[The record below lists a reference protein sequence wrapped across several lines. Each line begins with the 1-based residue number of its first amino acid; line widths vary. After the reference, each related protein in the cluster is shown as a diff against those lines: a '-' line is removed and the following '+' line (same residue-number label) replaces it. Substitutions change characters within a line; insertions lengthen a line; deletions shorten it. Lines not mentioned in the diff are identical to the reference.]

1 MLIELS
7 HVNYSYGRYYLL
19 GRIQIN
25 AKNAHFPKNE
35 CMRTR
40 VHKNGH
46 NSAYDPYVFMLAPLD
61 SAHIELSIHA
71 RNSILMKY
79 PLFSYIAGHKCVL
92 AHTLVRY
99 NKINV
104 YWIIYVKFS
113 IIRYCIVLKMN
124 VCTCQRTP
132 RETAFCL

>member
-1 MLIELS
+1 MGAIVYLDTYKLI
-7 HVNYSYGRYYLL
+7 RKM
-19 GRIQIN
+19 RIFQKTN
-25 AKNAHFPKNE
+25 V
-35 CMRTR
+35 RTR

-46 NSAYDPYVFMLAPLD
+46 NSAYDPYVFMKLAPLD
-61 SAHIELSIHA
+61 SANIELSIHA

-79 PLFSYIAGHKCVL
+79 PPFSYNTAGHKCVL
-92 AHTLVRY
+92 AHTLMRY

-104 YWIIYVKFS
+104 YWIICVKFS

-124 VCTCQRTP
+124 LCTCQRTP